1 VELPLAPNEV
11 VTVTGARRAGKT
23 YLLFS
28 TINKILDRGLV
39 SHDEILYA
47 DFEDSRL
54 RGVRALS
61 TPLSHLHQ
69 INRRH
74 ASSRSQPTLRRW
86 TARKIA
92 PSTKLYQ

>member
-1 VELPLAPNEV
+1 VEFPLAPNEV

-28 TINKILDRGLV
+28 MINKILDRGLV

-54 RGVRALS
+54 RGVRAQDLDISFTSSSNKPQTCVVAQSAS
-61 TPLSHLHQ
+61 T
-69 INRRH
+69 
-74 ASSRSQPTLRRW
+74 
-86 TARKIA
+86 A
-92 PSTKLYQ
+92 PPDSPEDRALY